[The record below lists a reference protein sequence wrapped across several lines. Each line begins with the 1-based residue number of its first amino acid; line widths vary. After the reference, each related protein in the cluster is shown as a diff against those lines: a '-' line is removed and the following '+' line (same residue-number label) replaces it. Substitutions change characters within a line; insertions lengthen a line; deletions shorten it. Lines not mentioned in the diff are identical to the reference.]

1 MTQFTPYDKD
11 AFYQPKIVIK
21 YTNGVKHYAVYNNA
35 EIIEEFT
42 DEAEATKFKLEL
54 LKLKNGK

>member
-1 MTQFTPYDKD
+1 MKQSILHDKD

-21 YTNGVKHYAVYNNA
+21 YTNGIKHYAVYNNA
-35 EIIEEFT
+35 EIVEEFT